1 MENDVREYYDLL
13 LEVTKASDEV
23 LEMAYRQLRE
33 LLEQLC
39 RTQMPDSSLQMTDL
53 SARINFVA
61 SKVGLSVVEQNR
73 LHTFRLTSNAILNRQ
88 AMPQRDQLLR
98 DAKTLAFFVKRLYGT
113 EIPPL
118 LYHALPRAD
127 STYIVAPP
135 AREQKRRMR
144 VSFQYA
150 DDDFCM
156 YSLPIWWPTSL

>member
-61 SKVGLSVVEQNR
+61 SKVGLSVVDR
-73 LHTFRLTSNAILNRQ
+73 KS
-88 AMPQRDQLLR
+88 
-98 DAKTLAFFVKRLYGT
+98 V
-113 EIPPL
+113 
-118 LYHALPRAD
+118 
-127 STYIVAPP
+127 V
-135 AREQKRRMR
+135 
-144 VSFQYA
+144 
-150 DDDFCM
+150 
-156 YSLPIWWPTSL
+156 

>member
-98 DAKTLAFFVKRLYGT
+98 DAKTLAF
-113 EIPPL
+113 
-118 LYHALPRAD
+118 
-127 STYIVAPP
+127 
-135 AREQKRRMR
+135 
-144 VSFQYA
+144 
-150 DDDFCM
+150 
-156 YSLPIWWPTSL
+156 

>member
-98 DAKTLAFFVKRLYGT
+98 DAKTLAFLSNGCMARKF
-113 EIPPL
+113 
-118 LYHALPRAD
+118 LPCC
-127 STYIVAPP
+127 IMPC
-135 AREQKRRMR
+135 R
-144 VSFQYA
+144 V
-150 DDDFCM
+150 
-156 YSLPIWWPTSL
+156 PTVPTS